1 MRRNRPASRLISAND
16 KEREGVKTILLAT
29 DGSPS
34 ARTATATAI
43 ELAQATEARLKVV
56 TVWRVPVYS
65 FGYVP
70 VDWTP
75 ELIEAERIHAHDV
88 LEAAVDAAGD
98 AGVSV
103 TGVLR
108 QGDPAEEICE
118 AAETHCADLVV
129 IGAHGWGPLK
139 RLVFGSVSTRV
150 LHEAPC
156 PVLVVRGVPTKAAD
170 ELVATAEVES

>member
-1 MRRNRPASRLISAND
+1 
-16 KEREGVKTILLAT
+16 VKTILLAT

-34 ARTATATAI
+34 ARKATTTAV
-43 ELAQATEARLKVV
+43 ELAQATGAELFVV
-56 TVWRVPVYS
+56 TAWRVPVYS

-88 LEAAVDAAGD
+88 VEAALHAAD
-98 AGVSV
+98 EAGVTA
-103 TGVLR
+103 TGLLR
-108 QGDPAEEICE
+108 QGDPADEVCG
-118 AAETHCADLVV
+118 AAEAHEADLIVL
-129 IGAHGWGPLK
+129 GAHGWGPLK

-156 PVLVVRGVPTKAAD
+156 AVLVVRGVETDTPVRRLEITEA
-170 ELVATAEVES
+170 VS

>member
-1 MRRNRPASRLISAND
+1 VN
-16 KEREGVKTILLAT
+16 TILLAT

-34 ARTATATAI
+34 ARKATSTAV
-43 ELAQATEARLKVV
+43 ELAAATGADLLVV
-56 TVWRVPVYS
+56 TAWRVPVYS

-75 ELIEAERIHAHDV
+75 ELIETERVHAHDV
-88 LEAAVDAAGD
+88 VEAALHAAEE
-98 AGVSV
+98 AGVHAI
-103 TGVLR
+103 GLLR
-108 QGDPAEEICE
+108 QGDPAEEICG
-118 AAETHCADLVV
+118 AAEAHDADLIV

-156 PVLVVRGVPTKAAD
+156 EVLVVRGVRAAEDLD
-170 ELVATAEVES
+170 ERRTLEAVS